1 MCRRGYS
8 KKGVLFCVSEQ
19 VLIRALSA
27 EFSFCRESKRC
38 GIAHALSSTHTKC
51 GNLGQNCVAPNAHS
65 TGVTVPCDRLCV
77 SRTLGRWNRRFH
89 RHTSIQRYRTFA
101 GVMRGICADATGLYG
116 GFCVFRESSRLA
128 CKYTRAYLPSVVTG
142 KLYNAEFLCCA
153 VMPVHIRA
161 RKICAFIWADYAL
174 GGENL

>member
-38 GIAHALSSTHTKC
+38 GIAHAPSSTHTKC

-116 GFCVFRESSRLA
+116 GFCAFRESSRLA
-128 CKYTRAYLPSVVTG
+128 CNVYESLSSVCGDGQTVQCG
-142 KLYNAEFLCCA
+142 ISVLCG
-153 VMPVHIRA
+153 
-161 RKICAFIWADYAL
+161 YACPYK
-174 GGENL
+174 GAENLCLYMGRLCPRR